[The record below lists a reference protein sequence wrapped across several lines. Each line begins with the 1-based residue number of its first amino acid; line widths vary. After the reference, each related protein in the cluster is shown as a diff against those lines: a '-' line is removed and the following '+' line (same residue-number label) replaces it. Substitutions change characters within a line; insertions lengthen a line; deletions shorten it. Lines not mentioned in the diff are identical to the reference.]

1 MLHKMNPIMAQF
13 NDQPALIEEGR
24 SAWLEACLNSVSAKA
39 AEFEKMDAASASDGD
54 FWPSPDDYRSYFR
67 PYIVKDGIL
76 HVPVKGVLL
85 NNFPYSYGNSA
96 TGYEYIWEAV
106 KRGVDDSSVKGI
118 ALVID
123 SGGGLVSGNFALV
136 DKIFAVRGR
145 KPIRSF
151 ASEHA
156 YSAAYSIASVG
167 DDITVART
175 GGVGSIGVVVV
186 HMEYSKML
194 EASGITTTILR
205 SNPDKMEGNPYES
218 LSKGAQERIMERVSE
233 FHSQFVALVARN
245 RGMSEDAVSA
255 LTSRTYLPNQAI
267 DNGLADQIGNFDDAI
282 TAFVATINSEGD
294 EQMADYTQAQL
305 DEKVALAVAA
315 ATATAKADGVTEGKT
330 AGRAEEAARISTI
343 LDSEEAKLRPSAARM
358 MVNLGVSADQ
368 AKVELAKLPEEKTV
382 APAPKG
388 VVITTGGA
396 PKGMLKAAM
405 AGETQPDII
414 AGADADEGDG
424 RLTPEAQAAED
435 ATLLRGF
442 GMATTKIHEIRQ

>member
-1 MLHKMNPIMAQF
+1 MPHKLNPLMAQF
-13 NDQPALIEEGR
+13 NDQPVLIEEGR

-39 AEFEKMDAASASDGD
+39 DEFEKMNAAAASED
-54 FWPSPDDYRSYFR
+54 FWFSPDDYRSYFR

-85 NNFPYSYGNSA
+85 NNFPYAYGNWA

-106 KRGVDDSSVKGI
+106 KRGVDDSAVKGI

-136 DKIFAVRGR
+136 DKMFALRGR
-145 KPIRSF
+145 KPIKSF

-186 HMEYSKML
+186 HMESSKML
-194 EASGITTTILR
+194 ENAGITTTILR
-205 SNPDKMEGNPYES
+205 SNPDKMEGNAYEP
-218 LSKGAQERIMERVSE
+218 LSAGAQERILERVNE

-267 DNGLADQIGNFDDAI
+267 DNGLADQVGNFDDAI

-305 DEKVALAVAA
+305 DEKVASAV
-315 ATATAKADGVTEGKT
+315 ATATAAAKAEGIAEGKT
-330 AGRAEEAARISTI
+330 AGATAEQTRISTI
-343 LDSEEAKLRPSAARM
+343 LDSEEAKERPSAARM

-368 AKVELAKLPEEKTV
+368 AKIELAKLPSEKP
-382 APAPKG
+382 AAAAPKSA
-388 VVITTGGA
+388 ITNTGGA

-405 AGETQPDII
+405 AGTVQPGIT
-414 AGADADEGDG
+414 AGDDDDDGDDG
-424 RLTPEAQAAED
+424 ALTPEAQAAED
-435 ATLLRGF
+435 SLLLQAF
-442 GMATTKIHEIRQ
+442 GMAKRKPNETRQ